1 MNSFYYQLL
10 LTDGRTRRGLVRLQM
25 QQTES
30 VRLWLERR
38 FDAVVLRIVR
48 LPGLLRPLYDL
59 WDSTVHGRITD
70 QHMGEFLR
78 NLGVMSRS
86 GIPMFESLQTLASEA
101 DEQPEVARLAREVLQ
116 ELDAGSGVTQ
126 AFERH
131 PDLFPETVRNLVS
144 IGEATGEMDGVL
156 LEAAEHVQRVA
167 RLNRD
172 IRKALIYPFFV
183 FASILV
189 AALFW
194 MYYVVP
200 QMSDLFVRMNVELPR
215 ITLAVLATAD
225 WLSNNIAWSLMLMVG
240 VGLLLILLLRYH
252 QGSRWLVHRGLH
264 HLPLSRT
271 LIRTGGMA
279 SITEHLSL
287 LIRAGLDIV
296 RSLDVL
302 ARSLSDEYYRERIRA
317 VRAIVERGERLS
329 AAMRQVGGFP
339 PLAVRMIAAGEET
352 GTLDEQLR
360 ELANEYRY
368 RFSHLI
374 DTLAEIIKPAVI
386 LLAGGLFILLVVA
399 LFLPVYYLIG
409 EATRVPGVG
418 A

>member
-1 MNSFYYQLL
+1 MNSFYYRLL
-10 LTDGRTRRGLVRLQM
+10 LNNGQTKTGMVRLKMDQPD
-25 QQTES
+25 S

-48 LPGLLRPLYDL
+48 LPNLMRPLYDL
-59 WDSTVHGRITD
+59 WDNTVRGRVTE

-86 GIPMFESLQTLASEA
+86 GIPMFESLQTLTKEA
-101 DEQPEVARLAREVLQ
+101 DEQPQVARLAEEVLQ
-116 ELDAGSGVTQ
+116 ELDAGSSITE
-126 AFERH
+126 AFARH

-144 IGEATGEMDGVL
+144 IGEATGEMDVVL
-156 LEAAEHVQRVA
+156 LEAAEHIQRVS
-167 RLNRD
+167 RLRKD
-172 IRKALIYPFFV
+172 VRKALIYPFFV

-200 QMSDLFVRMNVELPR
+200 QMSDLFLRMNVELPR
-215 ITLAVLATAD
+215 ITLIVLGTAD
-225 WLSNNIAWSLMLMVG
+225 WLSENVMAS
-240 VGLLLILLLRYH
+240 LLLIGLIVLCIFLLLVYH
-252 QGSRWLVHRGLH
+252 RGSRLAVHRSLH
-264 HLPLSRT
+264 YLPISRV

-279 SITEHLSL
+279 FITEHLSL

-302 ARSLSDEYYRERIRA
+302 ARSLSDEFYRERILA
-317 VRAIVERGERLS
+317 VRQIVERGERLS
-329 AAMRQVGGFP
+329 VAMREIGGFP
-339 PLAVRMIAAGEET
+339 PLAIRMIAAGEET
-352 GTLDEQLR
+352 GTLDAQLR
-360 ELANEYRY
+360 ELAVEYRY
-368 RFSHLI
+368 RFEYMI
-374 DTLAEIIKPAVI
+374 ETLAEIIKPAVI
-386 LLAGGLFILLVVA
+386 LVAGGMFILLVVA

-418 A
+418 G